1 MIDPVAEAKE
11 KAVDLMEKANAAKR
25 EGNFA
30 KADDLYAE
38 SLFCFKLLKAA
49 GEDVERVR

>member
-1 MIDPVAEAKE
+1 MSLHDHQY
-11 KAVDLMEKANAAKR
+11 
-25 EGNFA
+25 GNFKPKRIERIKA